1 MVTLSCGLKGIASRS
16 MVRPASYTAR
26 SCSRCTSLLRIG
38 FGITPLPYTY
48 THGKRTKHEALRIMY
63 ITCMGGMA

>member
-1 MVTLSCGLKGIASRS
+1 MASRS

-48 THGKRTKHEALRIMY
+48 ISDKRTKHEAVRMMY
-63 ITCMGGMA
+63 IYNIR